1 MDVVHGAADEGDQ
14 RQGKQG
20 TQWVYRSS
28 PTVGDVGN
36 VGNAVRELRI
46 AESGGD
52 RAKKSEEVPRASTW
66 LAS

>member
-1 MDVVHGAADEGDQ
+1 MDVVRRASDEGEQ

-20 TQWVYRSS
+20 TQWDYRSS
-28 PTVGDVGN
+28 PTVGNVGN

-46 AESGGD
+46 AESRGD